1 MRNGNCSRDSRP
13 CCACKQ
19 WNSGWKIRKYNAP
32 TPDTPE
38 VGVSE
43 SDESEKEEDNR
54 TCSKRSDSLAQN
66 ICSLLKD
73 NGLCW
78 AKATK
83 SQCWTTCEVCDTS
96 DLKDT
101 GDLETK
107 YDGSFTITINA
118 GNSAVVTSTDI
129 KKVYIGQWSNSRY
142 SGAGYL
148 INNFYDNDSYLGT
161 FKDGNFQG
169 KGTYNFGSG
178 DVYTGG
184 FHKNS
189 F

>member
-1 MRNGNCSRDSRP
+1 MTELHLPLCLHRTAFWHWRLMP
-13 CCACKQ
+13 P
-19 WNSGWKIRKYNAP
+19 AP
-32 TPDTPE
+32 WQ
-38 VGVSE
+38 
-43 SDESEKEEDNR
+43 
-54 TCSKRSDSLAQN
+54 L
-66 ICSLLKD
+66 
-73 NGLCW
+73 
-78 AKATK
+78 
-83 SQCWTTCEVCDTS
+83 
-96 DLKDT
+96 